1 MANYTIPKGT
11 YTSLKDIMGTDFNAA
26 KSYNVYINDYNLGL
40 VQVID
45 DDSDA
50 DARGKE
56 ISKFAT
62 VEVGTAGAS
71 VYFRGTAEAIDIWV
85 EEITIS

>member
-11 YTSLKDIMGTDFNAA
+11 YTSLKDIMGTDFDAA

-56 ISKFAT
+56 IGKFAT
-62 VEVGTAGAS
+62 VEVGTDGAS

-85 EEITIS
+85 SEVIIS